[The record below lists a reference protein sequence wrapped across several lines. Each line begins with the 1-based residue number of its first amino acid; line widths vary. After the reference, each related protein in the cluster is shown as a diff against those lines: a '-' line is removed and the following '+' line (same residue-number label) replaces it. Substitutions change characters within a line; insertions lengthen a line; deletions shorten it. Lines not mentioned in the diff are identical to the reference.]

1 MNNEQLKEILEN
13 QLKLL
18 AERSNKSVVYDEVC
32 RLTHAMTEI
41 VPLIQSLSDDGLV
54 SYPVRVQMSIQDL
67 TDLYQGRHMSQQKM
81 LSGN

>member
-1 MNNEQLKEILEN
+1 MNNEQLKAMLEK
-13 QLKLL
+13 QLELL
-18 AERSNKSVVYDEVC
+18 AKRSEGTGSNAEVC
-32 RLTHAMTEI
+32 TLTHAMTEL

-67 TDLYQGRHMSQQKM
+67 TDLYQGRHMCQQKM